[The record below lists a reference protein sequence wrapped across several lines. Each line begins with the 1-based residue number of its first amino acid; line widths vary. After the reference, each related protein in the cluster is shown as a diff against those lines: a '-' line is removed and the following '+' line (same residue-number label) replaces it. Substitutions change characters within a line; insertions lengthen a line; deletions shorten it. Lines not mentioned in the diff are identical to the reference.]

1 MIPCQRH
8 LFDLPA
14 EIAYLNCAYMSP
26 ILKRAA
32 AVGAEAIARK
42 CRPWTITAADFF
54 ADSERARAL
63 FAELLGASA
72 EDVAIVPAASYGLA
86 VAAANLPLA
95 PGERILVLAEQFPS
109 NVFAWRELAK
119 QRGGEVLTIPR
130 PADGDWTAAVLEELD
145 ERVGIAA
152 LPHCHWTDGG
162 LLDLVAIGERCR
174 EVSSAL
180 VLDATQSLGALPLDL
195 ARVRPDYLVCA
206 GYKWLLGP
214 YSLGYLYVAPQHQ
227 GGRPLEQN
235 WIAREASQD
244 FARLIDYA
252 ERYQP
257 GARRFDVGERS
268 NFALLPVS
276 IVGLEQLLA
285 WGVPAIAATLAATDR
300 GDRAA
305 CGGARAR
312 FGGRRPARRPLSGAR
327 LPRRP
332 AGRPAGPAGAGAGPR
347 QPARG
352 FAPGNP
358 ASLQRR
364 GRPRSPVRRAAGARL
379 TADGSPAAEDGSRT
393 APAVRRPSR
402 ASTIPGRSRRPAGLA
417 NLDCCILV
425 TVSRAFCSLE
435 SCTCVA
441 RATDNEDWLP
451 HGNKAVDRATVA
463 GRRLDMVN
471 RQFSIRYVAKLTAA
485 RMPGSKRVAG
495 VVEPSIA
502 PAGLFILTFR

>member
-14 EIAYLNCAYMSP
+14 DVAYLNCAYMSP

-42 CRPWTITAADFF
+42 CRPWTITADDFF
-54 ADSERARAL
+54 ADSERARRL
-63 FAELLGASA
+63 FAALLGASA
-72 EDVAIVPAASYGLA
+72 EDIAIVPAASYGLA

-95 PGERILVLAEQFPS
+95 ESQRILVLAEQFPS
-109 NVFAWRELAK
+109 NVFTWRELTT

-130 PADGDWTAAVLEELD
+130 PPDGDWTAAVLAALD
-145 ERVGIAA
+145 ERVAITA

-174 EVSSAL
+174 ELKSAL

-195 ARVRPDYLVCA
+195 ARVRPDYLVCP

-227 GGRPLEQN
+227 DGRPLEQN

-268 NFALLPVS
+268 NFALMPVS

-285 WGVPAIAATLAATDR
+285 WGVPAIAETLAERTGRIAE
-300 GDRAA
+300 RAA
-305 CGGARAR
+305 ALGLTSTPA
-312 FGGRRPARRPLSGAR
+312 ARRAGHYLGLSLPQGMPSGLPER
-327 LPRRP
+327 LAKERVYVSL
-332 AGRPAGPAGAGAGPR
+332 
-347 QPARG
+347 RG
-352 FAPGNP
+352 
-358 ASLQRR
+358 ASLRVTPHLYNDDADLDR
-364 GRPRSPVRRAAGARL
+364 LFAVLGAAL
-379 TADGSPAAEDGSRT
+379 
-393 APAVRRPSR
+393 
-402 ASTIPGRSRRPAGLA
+402 
-417 NLDCCILV
+417 
-425 TVSRAFCSLE
+425 
-435 SCTCVA
+435 
-441 RATDNEDWLP
+441 
-451 HGNKAVDRATVA
+451 
-463 GRRLDMVN
+463 
-471 RQFSIRYVAKLTAA
+471 
-485 RMPGSKRVAG
+485 
-495 VVEPSIA
+495 
-502 PAGLFILTFR
+502 